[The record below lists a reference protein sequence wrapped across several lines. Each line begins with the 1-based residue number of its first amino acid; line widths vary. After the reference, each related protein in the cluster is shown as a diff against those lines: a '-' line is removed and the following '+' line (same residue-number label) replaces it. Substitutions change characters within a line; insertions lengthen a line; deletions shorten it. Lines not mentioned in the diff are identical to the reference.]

1 MNTIISQIKR
11 NKEMGILAILIII
24 SIIISLFSGS
34 FLTLGNLLD
43 VVKSNIVLGIMSMG
57 MLLVLLTG
65 GIDVSV
71 ASIISAVTV
80 VIGRFMVDYSSNI
93 LLIFIVGVLAGA
105 FMGLINGLLIAKL
118 KIPPIVA
125 TLGTMSVIFGLVLYL
140 TNGNWITG
148 IPQNFIDF
156 GRITIGTFPVED
168 SDQIQG
174 IPIQFFF
181 LVFAITLTWFILKY
195 TVIGRGIYAIGGNRE
210 SAERIGMNSENITLF
225 IYTYEGFLI
234 GLAGVVHTSIMRQ
247 VDPNAFIGFEIQVI
261 AAVVLGGA
269 SVLGGYGSVSGTIIG
284 VSLFC
289 IINNG
294 LILMHIPTFW
304 QKIVVGIVLITS
316 ISFDVIQKRM
326 HEKKNAKVDIDDSES
341 SYKRS
346 GTVRQT
352 TNQA

>member
-1 MNTIISQIKR
+1 
-11 NKEMGILAILIII
+11 MGILAILVVI
-24 SIIISLFSGS
+24 SIIISAFNSS
-34 FLTLGNLLD
+34 FLTFGNLLD

-65 GIDVSV
+65 GIDVSI
-71 ASIISAVTV
+71 ASVISAVTV
-80 VIGRFMVDYSSNI
+80 IIGRFMVDYSSNI
-93 LLIFIVGVLAGA
+93 FLIFLVGVVAGSL
-105 FMGLINGLLIAKL
+105 MGLINGLLIAKL

-156 GRITIGTFPVED
+156 GRVTIGQFPVAG
-168 SDQIQG
+168 SDRIQG
-174 IPIQFFF
+174 IPIQFLF
-181 LVFAITLTWFILKY
+181 LLFAIALTWFILKY
-195 TVIGRGIYAIGGNRE
+195 TMIGRGIYAIGGNRD

-304 QKIVVGIVLITS
+304 QKIVVGVVLITS

-326 HEKKNAKVDIDDSES
+326 HDKKNIRVDIDESES
-341 SYKRS
+341 SFKRLS
-346 GTVRQT
+346 VVQKSTS
-352 TNQA
+352 QA

>member
-1 MNTIISQIKR
+1 
-11 NKEMGILAILIII
+11 MGILAILVVI
-24 SIIISLFSGS
+24 SIIISAFNSS
-34 FLTLGNLLD
+34 FLTFGNLLD

-65 GIDVSV
+65 GIDVSI
-71 ASIISAVTV
+71 ASVISAVTV
-80 VIGRFMVDYSSNI
+80 IIGRFMVDYSSNI
-93 LLIFIVGVLAGA
+93 FLIFVVGVVAGSL
-105 FMGLINGLLIAKL
+105 MGLINGLLIAKL

-156 GRITIGTFPVED
+156 GRVTIGQFPVAG

-174 IPIQFFF
+174 IPIQFLF
-181 LVFAITLTWFILKY
+181 LLFAIALTWFILKY
-195 TVIGRGIYAIGGNRE
+195 TMIGRGIYAIGGNRD

-326 HEKKNAKVDIDDSES
+326 HDKKNIKVDIDESES
-341 SYKRS
+341 SFKRLNVVEKS
-346 GTVRQT
+346 TS
-352 TNQA
+352 QA

>member
-1 MNTIISQIKR
+1 MNNIFSQIKR
-11 NKEMGILAILIII
+11 SKEMGILAILVVI
-24 SIIISLFSGS
+24 SIIISAFNSS
-34 FLTLGNLLD
+34 FLTFGNLLD

-65 GIDVSV
+65 GIDVSI
-71 ASIISAVTV
+71 ASVISAVTV
-80 VIGRFMVDYSSNI
+80 IIGRFMVDYSSNI
-93 LLIFIVGVLAGA
+93 FLIFVVGVVAGSL
-105 FMGLINGLLIAKL
+105 MGLINGLLIAKL

-156 GRITIGTFPVED
+156 GRVTIGQFPVAG

-174 IPIQFFF
+174 IPIQFLF
-181 LVFAITLTWFILKY
+181 LLFAIALTWFILKY
-195 TVIGRGIYAIGGNRE
+195 TMIGRGIYAIGGNRD

-326 HEKKNAKVDIDDSES
+326 HDKKNIKVDIDESES
-341 SYKRS
+341 SFKRLGVAEKS
-346 GTVRQT
+346 TS
-352 TNQA
+352 QA